1 MEAAVTMDNPGGY
14 VMRRSI
20 ALAGLLLLVTSGVA
34 FGQVAQ
40 RGSIS
45 VEVRSADDGSML
57 PGATVEANSDQT
69 LTSRLA
75 TTGDDGKALLPALD
89 PASNYVVTVT
99 LEGFAPARIEQVL
112 VNAGQQ
118 TGLDV
123 DLQLETFTEELLIT
137 STSPVVDTTSATSG
151 QDITL
156 ELTEALPTAR
166 SYQDY
171 LQLVPGVQPSTS
183 GNPASRSGMN
193 YSDIAGEVGV
203 SRDNF
208 YYFEGINVTD
218 GLTGTF
224 GANLNTE
231 IIQEQSVL
239 TGGLPA
245 EFIGA
250 TGLVSNVITKS
261 GGNRFSGSLNYY
273 FQDDSLVAA
282 DEHQED
288 ATFSTYDTAFTLGGP
303 IYRDK
308 AWFFTS
314 YRLLNRED
322 DVVSLDGAPLRTV
335 ERDDEQAFGKL
346 TWAITDSDLV
356 SGVYLDDPTEF
367 SGTNDPTV
375 SNTRDRGR
383 DQGGER
389 WNANYSRVWSSLG
402 LELSASD
409 HEGNLD
415 QIPVISESRNN
426 VIHRP
431 GESPGIEREQLGGFG
446 IISETTRST
455 ESLRGSLEWL
465 GSTSWG
471 DHAIKFGAELSENG
485 WFTNNITNGGAT
497 FTSIDAIYQGE
508 NITPFDILEENF
520 RLVDFDATN
529 TSDFNGFIN
538 IGLAGLSDADRA
550 AVIASLDANHDGALT
565 PEEVANGLVFNDT
578 VGNPHGMLNYDR
590 TFQAAVGPQNF
601 SSEGTTYFIQDTW
614 QWNKWAI
621 NAGVRAE
628 EWKHIGSDGSTEL
641 YTFDTEYAPRFSLA
655 YDLKGDGRHRLSAY
669 YGRYYDPIRNNMT
682 DFAGQLT
689 GEVNHE
695 QVWVDAIQDWVTYRI
710 RGGAQNPDA
719 FFALTTETP
728 YTDEYQLGYKVD
740 LGNSMSLE
748 ANLIKRET
756 EDVLEDYDLNLYS
769 DPEGYG
775 LPVDHPDSLFIPVDY
790 FGFGS
795 IPPSN
800 FIIATLL
807 GGKRDWE
814 GAELIFRKRFSNNWQ
829 MLASYNYA
837 DGEGNSNSD
846 SNADFQG
853 DVLFLDPR
861 SPNQLGTQPGLI
873 EHLFK
878 IAGSYQWNNGIQIGG
893 AYRWNSGVVISRTFS
908 ASGRNLPLRDF
919 TDPLLNCDIVGG
931 VAVGP
936 DCVNFAGQTGNWLS
950 PLAVGEF
957 ENPEYGILDLR
968 LAYLWDLD
976 RVDLDFFV
984 DLFNVLDDQ
993 ATVREQDL
1001 IAGGGGADFGE
1012 GLEFAEP
1019 RRFFLGARLR
1029 F

>member
-1 MEAAVTMDNPGGY
+1 
-14 VMRRSI
+14 MRRSI
-20 ALAGLLLLVTSGVA
+20 VLSGLLLLVMSGA
-34 FGQVAQ
+34 ALGQVAQ
-40 RGSIS
+40 RGTIL
-45 VEVRSADDGSML
+45 VTVTSADDGSLL
-57 PGATVEANSDQT
+57 PGAAVEAKSDQT
-69 LTSRLA
+69 LTSRLG
-75 TTGDDGKALLPALD
+75 TTGGDGRTQLVSLD
-89 PASNYVVTVT
+89 PATNYVVTVT
-99 LEGFAPARIEQVL
+99 LEGFAPARIEAVL
-112 VNAGQQ
+112 VRAGL
-118 TGLDV
+118 TTPLTV
-123 DLQLETFTEELLIT
+123 ELQLEAFGEELLIT
-137 STSPVVDTTSATSG
+137 STSPVVDTTSATAG

-156 ELTEALPTAR
+156 QLTEALPTAR

-261 GGNRFSGSLNYY
+261 GGNQFSGSLNYY
-273 FQDDSLVAA
+273 FQDDSLVA
-282 DEHQED
+282 DDKHQED

-303 IYRDK
+303 IFRDK

-322 DVVSLDGAPLRTV
+322 NVVSLTGQPLRTV
-335 ERDDEQAFGKL
+335 DRDDEQAFGKL
-346 TWAITDSDLV
+346 TWAITDRDLV
-356 SGVYLDDPTEF
+356 SGVFLSDPTEF
-367 SGTNDPTV
+367 SGTNDPQVT
-375 SNTRDRGR
+375 NQRDRFR

-409 HEGNLD
+409 HEGDLD
-415 QIPVISESRNN
+415 QGPVVAEPRNN

-431 GESPGIEREQLGGFG
+431 GESPGIQGEQLGGFG
-446 IISETTRST
+446 LISETTRST

-465 GSTSWG
+465 GSSSWG
-471 DHAIKFGAELSENG
+471 DHAVKVGAELSENG
-485 WFTNNITNGGAT
+485 WFTNSLTSGSAT
-497 FTSIDAIYQGE
+497 FTSLDLIYQNQGVTAGE
-508 NITPFDILEENF
+508 IANTPF
-520 RLVDFDATN
+520 RLIDFNPFA
-529 TSDFNGFIN
+529 TSDFNGFVN
-538 IGLAGLSDADRA
+538 IGLAGLTAAQRA
-550 AVIASLDANHDGALT
+550 AVFASLDANGDGVLT
-565 PEEVANGLVFNDT
+565 PQEVATGLVFNDT
-578 VGNPHGMLNYDR
+578 AGNPHGMVNYDR
-590 TFQAAVGPQNF
+590 TFQSEIGPQNF

-621 NAGVRAE
+621 NLGVRAE
-628 EWKHIGSDGSTEL
+628 EWKHIGSDGNTEL
-641 YTFDTEYAPRFSLA
+641 YTFDTEYAPRLSIA

-689 GEVNHE
+689 GEVNLE
-695 QVWVDAIQDWVTYRI
+695 QVWVDAIQDWVTYRV
-710 RGGAQNPDA
+710 RGGVQNPDA

-740 LGNSMSLE
+740 LGRSMSLE

-769 DPEGYG
+769 NPAGYTHFFTGAPLDPN
-775 LPVDHPDSLFIPVDY
+775 HPESLFIPVDY
-790 FGFGS
+790 FGFGA

-807 GGKRDWE
+807 GGNRDWE

-837 DGEGNSNSD
+837 DGEGNTNSD

-853 DVLFLDPR
+853 DVLWLDPR
-861 SPNQLGTQPGLI
+861 APNQLGTQPGLI

-878 IAGSYQWNNGIQIGG
+878 VAGSYQWSNGIQVGG

-908 ASGRNLPLRDF
+908 ASGRNLPLLDIN
-919 TDPLLNCDIVGG
+919 DPQYD
-931 VAVGP
+931 GP
-936 DCVNFAGQTGNWLS
+936 PVNFAGQEGAWLS
-950 PLAVGEF
+950 PLAVGQF
-957 ENPEYGILDLR
+957 DNPDYGILDVR

-1001 IAGGGGADFGE
+1001 VGGGGGAAFGE
-1012 GLEFAEP
+1012 GTDFAEP

>member
-1 MEAAVTMDNPGGY
+1 
-14 VMRRSI
+14 MRRSI
-20 ALAGLLLLVTSGVA
+20 ALAGLLLLVTSSA
-34 FGQVAQ
+34 ALAQVAQ
-40 RGSIS
+40 RGTIS
-45 VEVRSADDGSML
+45 VNVRSADDGSLL
-57 PGATVEANSDQT
+57 PGATVEASSDQT

-75 TTGDDGKALLPALD
+75 TTGDDGRGQLQALD

-99 LEGFAPARIEQVL
+99 LEGFAPARIESVL
-112 VNAGQQ
+112 VRAGQQ

-123 DLQLETFTEELLIT
+123 EMQLEAFTEELLIT
-137 STSPVVDTTSATSG
+137 STSPVVDTTSATAG

-156 ELTEALPTAR
+156 ELTEALPTGR

-171 LQLVPGVQPSTS
+171 LQLVPGVQPSDS

-261 GGNRFSGSLNYY
+261 GGNRYSGSLNYY
-273 FQDDSLVAA
+273 FQNDSLVAD
-282 DEHQED
+282 DEHQEN

-322 DVVSLDGAPLRTV
+322 DVVSLAGTPLRTV

-356 SGVYLDDPTEF
+356 SGVYLSDPTDF
-367 SGTNDPTV
+367 SGTNSPQV

-383 DQGGER
+383 EQGGDR

-402 LELSASD
+402 LEVSASE

-415 QIPVISESRNN
+415 QFPTLGESRNN
-426 VIHRP
+426 VAHRP
-431 GESPGIEREQLGGFG
+431 GESPGIDREQQGGFG
-446 IISETTRST
+446 FTTETTRST

-471 DHAIKFGAELSENG
+471 DHSLKGGAELSENG
-485 WFTNNITNGGAT
+485 WFTNSITTGGAT
-497 FTSIDAIYQGE
+497 FTSLDLIYQNQ
-508 NITPFDILEENF
+508 NITAFQIQDDPF
-520 RLVDFDATN
+520 RLVDFNPFA
-529 TSDFNGFIN
+529 TSDFTGFVGPDGIGSLPQAQQDAIYAALDTNG
-538 IGLAGLSDADRA
+538 
-550 AVIASLDANHDGALT
+550 DGTLT
-565 PEEVANGLVFNDT
+565 PTEVGDGLVFNDT
-578 VGNPHGMLNYDR
+578 IGNPHGMVNYDR
-590 TFQAAVGPQNF
+590 TLQAEVGPQQF

-614 QWNKWAI
+614 QWNKWAV
-621 NAGVRAE
+621 NLGVRAE
-628 EWKHIGSDGSTEL
+628 EWKHIGSDDSTEI
-641 YTFDTEYAPRFSLA
+641 YTFDTEYAPRLSVA

-740 LGNSMSLE
+740 LGRSQSLE
-748 ANLIKRET
+748 LNLIKRET
-756 EDVLEDYDLNLYS
+756 EDILEDYDLNLYS
-769 DPEGYG
+769 DPAGYINQFTG
-775 LPVDHPDSLFIPVDY
+775 EQLDPNHPESLFIPIGY

-807 GGKRDWE
+807 GGNREWE
-814 GAELIFRKRFSNNWQ
+814 GAELIYRKRFSNNWQ

-837 DGEGNSNSD
+837 DGNGNSNSD

-853 DVLFLDPR
+853 DVTWLDPR
-861 SPNQLGTQPGLI
+861 APNQLGTQPGTI

-893 AYRWNSGVVISRTFS
+893 AYRWNSGVIISRTSS
-908 ASGRNLPLRDF
+908 ASGRNLPLRD
-919 TDPLLNCDIVGG
+919 TNDPLLNCDVIGG
-931 VAVGP
+931 VPIGT
-936 DCVNFAGQTGNWLS
+936 DCVSFAGQTGNWLS
-950 PLAVGEF
+950 PLAVGQF
-957 ENPEYGILDLR
+957 DNPEYGIMDLR
-968 LAYLWDLD
+968 FAYLWDLD

-984 DLFNVLDDQ
+984 DLFNVFDDQ

-1001 IAGGGGADFGE
+1001 IGGGGGAAFGQGTDF
-1012 GLEFAEP
+1012 ADP